1 MRPGFYLIFFFI
13 SFQLSA
19 QVKELGSKF
28 HFADS
33 LLPDENEW
41 KAFLK
46 NSKQDDDR
54 LSFSNEDA
62 SRFYAVIV
70 RRDTKSARA
79 LVDQEF
85 MVNGSR
91 ELQQRVNAKD
101 SVTFFAFPWFT
112 LIENGLTFQAC
123 PAFSTTSFKAPDL
136 KTAIE
141 YFAFHDLVT
150 RGYFARQQNLWE
162 ANEFTEKT
170 TGGDLALE
178 GRAPIVTASYLRDFY
193 KSQKK
198 AVGVVTQVIPELKRL
213 APNKHAS
220 VDARAAIHLISN
232 DDFSKSLIPFAYLDN
247 KGVAFIGVLYVA
259 EKEKKRAV
267 YLWSNKTPFEHVGR
281 LNDQLLQVIASFPTS
296 RWNPTD
302 DVDRRRYIFNHDFWT
317 TEVESKLANGKF
329 KYLTLIGDEY
339 IR

>member
-1 MRPGFYLIFFFI
+1 MRPGFYLIFFFL

-19 QVKELGSKF
+19 QVKELGNKF

-46 NSKQDDDR
+46 NSKRYDDR
-54 LSFSNEDA
+54 LSFSNEDS

-178 GRAPIVTASYLRDFY
+178 GRAPIVTASYLRDWN
-193 KSQKK
+193 KGRKK
-198 AVGVVTQVIPELKRL
+198 ACELVAQMIPQLKSI
-213 APNKHAS
+213 APNTYAS
-220 VDARAAIHLISN
+220 VDARAAVHVIN
-232 DDFSKSLIPFAYLDN
+232 NEDFSKSLLPFAYLN
-247 KGVAFIGVLYVA
+247 SKGVAFIGYVCVI
-259 EKEKKRAV
+259 ETHKKRSI
-267 YLWSNKTPFEHVGR
+267 YLWNNKTPYEHVGR
-281 LNDQLLQVIASFPTS
+281 VQDQLLQLIASFPTS

-317 TEVESKLANGKF
+317 TEVEAKLANGKF
-329 KYLTLIGDEY
+329 KYLTLISDESKL
-339 IR
+339 